1 MKKVFS
7 RIFLVLTSSVITFFA
22 VFSLSGCAYKL
33 SSQTDPLPGNV
44 KSIQIPLF
52 KNDSSEVG
60 AETYFTNALKSEA
73 LRSKFVSIKNDES
86 QAEGVLQ
93 GTVKSVDIIADE
105 SVIEAKNTTYM
116 PTETVIATQ
125 YRVSVV
131 IDLVLRKSNSTKV
144 LWSGNFVQTQSYSA
158 PQITLPVI
166 NTSNALYNE
175 SAKRQT
181 LNVLSRDMMQAAF
194 DRMVENF

>member
-1 MKKVFS
+1 M
-7 RIFLVLTSSVITFFA
+7 TFFIC
-22 VFSLSGCAYKL
+22 FSLSGCAYKL
-33 SSQTDPLPGNV
+33 SSQTDPLPGNL

-60 AETYFTNALKSEA
+60 VETYFTNSLKSEA
-73 LRSKFVSIKNDES
+73 LRSKFVAIKNEES

-93 GTVKSVDIIADE
+93 GTIKSVDVIADE
-105 SVIEAKNTTYM
+105 SVIEAKNTQYM

-131 IDLVLRKSNSTKV
+131 VELVLRKSNSTKI

-166 NTSNALYNE
+166 NTANSLYNE

-181 LNVLSRDMMQAAF
+181 LTVLSKDMMQAAF